1 MATAKVNVRQSSS
14 KSKKP
19 GVFLMEEQRESTYLE
34 YIDRVYAY
42 QEAERYETSK
52 YINIRYQFY

>member
-1 MATAKVNVRQSSS
+1 MAKVKVNGRKSSS
-14 KSKKP
+14 KRKKP

-34 YIDRVYAY
+34 FLDRAYAY

-52 YINIRYQFY
+52 YLNMRYQYY